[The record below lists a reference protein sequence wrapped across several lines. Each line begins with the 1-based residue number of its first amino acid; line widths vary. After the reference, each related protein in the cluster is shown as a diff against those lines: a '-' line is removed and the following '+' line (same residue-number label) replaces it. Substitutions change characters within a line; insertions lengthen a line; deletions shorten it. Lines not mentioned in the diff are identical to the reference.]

1 MCIAARLDSAALDLD
16 TLGLMARHPRA
27 TASTQALFSAALV
40 KWARDRVQLVTRRM
54 VSFTAADRDDLVQE
68 FMLRCLTRHLPR
80 WEPAMT
86 PLSAYLYRR
95 LQGDVIDQ
103 LRRRITRE
111 KRVGAVDPDTLIDD
125 ERGHDEIAAA
135 RHRERALAALDAAVV
150 RLPRRQ
156 RAVVRRTLNGE
167 SAGDVAASLRVHAS
181 TVSRERAAA
190 ISTLRAVVAAAA

>member
-111 KRVGAVDPDTLIDD
+111 KRVGAVDPDTLPSCACHVVNA
-125 ERGHDEIAAA
+125 RSCAA
-135 RHRERALAALDAAVV
+135 RSMAKAPATSPPACACMLQRSRANA
-150 RLPRRQ
+150 PQ
-156 RAVVRRTLNGE
+156 R
-167 SAGDVAASLRVHAS
+167 SARCAPSSPPPLEAGFMKTASINDEGRGA
-181 TVSRERAAA
+181 
-190 ISTLRAVVAAAA
+190 